1 MLKALPPS
9 LSNPRFP
16 HTYIH
21 PPTTLS
27 DPPSPS
33 PFLTALWLNLSVA
46 FRNPQDKCSVKT
58 SVSPFYCTC
67 ISCKEQF
74 HFVSPLYS
82 IWLLH
87 SETSSNKALL
97 VKQETQLT
105 ASCSPSIFSEWGKK
119 KKKHRAQPRACQP
132 RSCFILAKRTEKSL
146 RQLSAEVTKA
156 PQPLA
161 HSTYSLQTQ
170 GEHLGTREWVSEY
183 LHYCNSPLNCLLTL
197 ISPLSKSFST
207 SFQSNLSCHSC
218 WP

>member
-1 MLKALPPS
+1 MFIATVFIIAKCWKWPKCPLVGEWVSKLIVGTKLSLWSRKHSWQPPALPVFFQ
-9 LSNPRFP
+9 NEEKR
-16 HTYIH
+16 
-21 PPTTLS
+21 
-27 DPPSPS
+27 
-33 PFLTALWLNLSVA
+33 
-46 FRNPQDKCSVKT
+46 
-58 SVSPFYCTC
+58 
-67 ISCKEQF
+67 
-74 HFVSPLYS
+74 
-82 IWLLH
+82 
-87 SETSSNKALL
+87 
-97 VKQETQLT
+97 
-105 ASCSPSIFSEWGKK
+105 

-132 RSCFILAKRTEKSL
+132 RSCFIPVKRTEKSL